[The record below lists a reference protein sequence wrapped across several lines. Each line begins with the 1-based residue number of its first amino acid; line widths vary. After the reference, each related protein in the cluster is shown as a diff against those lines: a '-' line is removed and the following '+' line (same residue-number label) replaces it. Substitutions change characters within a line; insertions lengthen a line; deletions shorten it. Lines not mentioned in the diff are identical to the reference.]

1 MNFYNGYTPKERN
14 KKLAALH
21 RFYPH
26 YSHPYYQP
34 PCHLCCDPAAKVQ
47 PHSEDYTETFR
58 WERPAMYAVC
68 SHCHSRL
75 HGRFESPASWLAYKI
90 HLRRGGFG
98 SDLKTPKI
106 SRELTRLAKSLE
118 ARQPFSLS
126 SLSGHQ
132 PQLTGSEWWELL
144 TTDPRFLDQPFAKP
158 R

>member
-1 MNFYNGYTPKERN
+1 MNFYNGYTPQERN

-21 RFYPH
+21 RLYPN

-34 PCHLCCDPAAKVQ
+34 PCHICGDPAAKVQ
-47 PHSEDYTETFR
+47 PHGEDYAEPFR
-58 WERPAMYAVC
+58 WERPAIYAVC
-68 SHCHSRL
+68 SPCHTRL
-75 HGRFESPASWLAYKI
+75 HGRFRSPASWLAYKA

-98 SDLKTPKI
+98 SDLKVPKI

-118 ARQPFSLS
+118 VGQPFSLS
-126 SLSGHQ
+126 PLRQPHFSG
-132 PQLTGSEWWELL
+132 SVWWEFL